1 MNYNFKFQKILN
13 LRERE
18 KEEAFNLYQD
28 SVRNFEES
36 AEKLFDLLKKKEN
49 LEHYM
54 SEQLSQGF
62 SILEIRHY
70 QHFISNLEKTI
81 EHHQI
86 VVMNARNKMNWREE
100 ELKESNIEMK
110 KYEKLKERNYKSYM
124 KELSQLE
131 NMQLDEIS
139 AIQYFHREGN

>member
-124 KELSQLE
+124 KEISQLE

>member
-1 MNYNFKFQKILN
+1 MN

-124 KELSQLE
+124 KEISQLE

>member
-1 MNYNFKFQKILN
+1 MNYHFKFQKILN

-49 LEHYM
+49 LELYM
-54 SEQLSQGF
+54 SEQLTKGF
-62 SILEIRHY
+62 SIQEIRHY
-70 QHFISNLEKTI
+70 QHFISNLEETI

-100 ELKESNIEMK
+100 ELKDSNIEMK

-124 KELSQLE
+124 KELNQLE